1 MELFRKSCSAEQ
13 TKFVLDNLFDE
24 PLQSKELPAIDIAG
38 RHRNL
43 QLMDLRHILFHQKKL
58 GNNRLECRADNS
70 LQKHKI
76 LGTDWYFRTSTG

>member
-24 PLQSKELPAIDIAG
+24 PLQSKELLAIDIAG

-43 QLMDLRHILFHQKKL
+43 QVMDLRNILFH
-58 GNNRLECRADNS
+58 
-70 LQKHKI
+70 
-76 LGTDWYFRTSTG
+76 